1 MSLLPTS
8 LGPLLA
14 SDPDFPVT
22 IARSQIPLTGKS
34 SNHKEWKLNLMDELD
49 KVYWGYNKD
58 SSYTG
63 VALIGYE
70 VGIKMVI
77 YNDAIIADLR
87 LAGAALICVVVLMWY
102 YTGSA
107 IITVLAFLEIF
118 SSLGLGFL
126 LYQKV
131 VGIKF
136 FPFMNAVTIFLAV
149 GIGADDVFV
158 YVDSWRHSKVSE
170 RITFPLTFFE
180 HISTDFNS
188 ATLTGVRGE
197 QPA

>member
-1 MSLLPTS
+1 
-8 LGPLLA
+8 
-14 SDPDFPVT
+14 
-22 IARSQIPLTGKS
+22 
-34 SNHKEWKLNLMDELD
+34 MDELD